1 MRGLLAHAR
10 AWWRGIRRPAQLD
23 ADMQDEM
30 RFHIDMEARRLRERG
45 LSPAEASRQAAVAFG
60 GVEKYRG
67 AGRDALHL
75 TWLRGLS
82 TDFKLG
88 GRMLS
93 KHPGLTAVA
102 LFALSLAI
110 GAGAAYLEFVN
121 DLIKGRLPF
130 PDADRIVAIETW
142 DRRTGRPDRRNAS
155 DFVAWRQ
162 SLRSIDTLAAARQLD
177 RDLRTSDGRVEPVA
191 AAEISAAAFTIAQVP
206 PLMGRGLQPADER
219 PGAPPVVV
227 IGESVWAAR
236 FASDPAVIGRSLHL
250 GNEPFTI
257 VGVMP
262 PTFGLPIAEHLW
274 VPLQLNDA
282 DPTPRQ
288 GPTLRVFG
296 TLAPGVTL
304 QQAQAELDTVAERA
318 ASDSPATHRHLQP
331 IVLGYVDSLWAGVE
345 DSQMQTMVFYGANL
359 LFIGLL
365 VLCGANV
372 ATLVFARTATR
383 ATELSVRSALG
394 ASRGRIAGQLFVE
407 ALVLSGSAALIGL
420 TFASY
425 SLLWVKVKVAEGM
438 GESMMFWWDD
448 RLAPMTIAYAAGLA
462 GLSALVVGVV
472 PALKATGVKVQD
484 RLRQS
489 TGASANSLRFGG
501 VWTGV
506 IVSQVAVTVVF
517 LAIVGL
523 LGWSAYVT
531 GGGKRDLN
539 FPGDRYVSARLV
551 LEGDDGPTGDT
562 RQAVAYRSRLGA
574 TYGELARRLEADP
587 AVASVTYG
595 ERLPGMT
602 NRRDTMDIDGPGP
615 AAGPHA
621 VEVLTAMVD
630 PGYFEAFTAPIIA
643 GRNFSEA
650 DLVPGRNVAI
660 VDRTFVR
667 RVLQDGEAV
676 GRQVRR
682 AASEQRPAGPWI
694 EIVGV
699 VADLTDDTNKAADDS
714 WLYLPAAPDTT
725 TPLYIAIRARTT
737 IAAAVAQLRGIALDV
752 DPALRVI
759 EVMTID
765 QLSDA
770 DRVALDFFARLMAGV
785 SLVAV
790 VLASAGIYA
799 LMSFTVA
806 RRTQEIGI
814 RVALGAD
821 PRGIVRS
828 TFGGALA
835 KVSAGLVAGSIPA
848 GLLVWSLG
856 PEASP
861 ANGTVVAIM
870 TGACSTLF
878 VALMAAVAT
887 AVPARRALRIQPMDA
902 LKAD

>member
-1 MRGLLAHAR
+1 MRRAHAHAR
-10 AWWRGIRRPAQLD
+10 AWWRGIRRPAELD

-30 RFHIDMEARRLRERG
+30 HFHIDMEAQRLRERG

-60 GVEKYRG
+60 GVEKFRG
-67 AGRDALHL
+67 AGRDALRL

-121 DLIKGRLPF
+121 DLIRGRLPF
-130 PDADRIVAIETW
+130 ADADRIVAIETW
-142 DRRTGRPDRRNAS
+142 DRRTGRPDRRNTS
-155 DFVAWRQ
+155 DFVAWRR
-162 SLRSIDTLAAARQLD
+162 SLRTLEPLAAARQID
-177 RDLRTSDGRVEPVA
+177 RDLRASDGRVEPVA
-191 AAEISAAAFTIAQVP
+191 AAQISASAFTIAQVP
-206 PLMGRGLQPADER
+206 PLLGRWLQPRDEQ

-236 FASDPAVIGRSLHL
+236 FASNPAVIGKLLHL

-262 PTFGLPIAEHLW
+262 PAFGLPISEHLW
-274 VPLQLNDA
+274 VPLQLNDT

-296 TLAPGVTL
+296 KLAPGATL
-304 QQAQAELDTVAERA
+304 QQAQAELDIVAQRA
-318 ASDSPATHRHLQP
+318 AAASPATHRHLQP

-383 ATELSVRSALG
+383 ETEVSVRSALG

-420 TFASY
+420 TFAWY

-438 GESMMFWWDD
+438 GESLMFWWDD
-448 RLAPMTIAYAAGLA
+448 RLAPLTIAYAAGLA

-472 PALKATGVKVQD
+472 PALKATGAKIQD
-484 RLRQS
+484 RLKQS
-489 TGASANSLRFGG
+489 TGASRNSLKFGG

-517 LAIVGL
+517 LAVVGL

-531 GGGKRDLN
+531 GGGKRDVT
-539 FPGDRYVSARLV
+539 FPADRYVSARLM
-551 LEGDDGPTGDT
+551 LEGDGGPTGDT
-562 RQAVAYRSRLGA
+562 RQALAYRSRLRS
-574 TYGELARRLEADP
+574 TYAELARRLEADP
-587 AVASVTYG
+587 AVAGVTYG

-602 NRRDTMDIDGPGP
+602 HRYDTMDLDASGTS
-615 AAGPHA
+615 AGPQSI
-621 VEVLTAMVD
+621 ELRTAMVD

-650 DLVPGRNVAI
+650 DLAPGRNVAI

-667 RVLQDGEAV
+667 RVLQGGEAV

-682 AASEQRPAGPWI
+682 AASEHRPAGPWI

-699 VADLTDDTNKAADDS
+699 VADLTDDTNKLADDS
-714 WLYLPAAPDTT
+714 WLYLPAAPETT

-737 IAAAVAQLRGIALDV
+737 TAATMAQLRAVAVDV
-752 DPALRVI
+752 DPTLRVI

-785 SLVAV
+785 SLVAI

-821 PRGIVRS
+821 PRRIVRS
-828 TFGGALA
+828 TFGRALA

-856 PEASP
+856 PEVSP

-870 TGACSTLF
+870 TGAFSTLF
-878 VALMAAVAT
+878 VALMAVVAT
-887 AVPARRALRIQPMDA
+887 AGPARRALRIQPMDA
-902 LKAD
+902 LKAE

>member
-1 MRGLLAHAR
+1 MRSVLAHAR

-30 RFHIDMEARRLRERG
+30 RFHLDMEAERLRQRG
-45 LSPAEASRQAAVAFG
+45 LSPTEASRQAAVAFG

-67 AGRDALHL
+67 AGRDVLQL

-82 TDFKLG
+82 TDVKLG
-88 GRMLS
+88 GRMAS

-130 PDADRIVAIETW
+130 ADADRIVAIETW
-142 DRRTGRPDRRNAS
+142 DRNTGRPDRRNAS
-155 DFVAWRQ
+155 DFVAWRH
-162 SLRSIDTLAAARQLD
+162 SLRSIETLAAATRLD

-191 AAEISAAAFTIAQVP
+191 AAQISAAAFTVAQVP
-206 PLMGRGLQPADER
+206 PLLGRGLQPADEQ

-236 FASDPAVIGRSLHL
+236 FASDPAVLGQSLHL
-250 GNEPFTI
+250 GNQPFTI

-262 PTFGLPIAEHLW
+262 PTFGLPETEHLW
-274 VPLQLNDA
+274 VPLQLNVA
-282 DPTPRQ
+282 SVAPRQ

-296 TLAPGVTL
+296 KLAPGVTL
-304 QQAQAELDTVAERA
+304 QQAQAELDTVAQRA
-318 ASDSPATHRHLQP
+318 AADSPATHRHLQP
-331 IVLGYVDSLWAGVE
+331 IVLGYVDSVWAGVE
-345 DSQMQTMVFYGANL
+345 DSQMQITVFYGANL
-359 LFIGLL
+359 LFLGLL

-383 ATELSVRSALG
+383 ETEISVRTALG

-407 ALVLSGSAALIGL
+407 ALVLSGSAAVIGL
-420 TFASY
+420 TVASY

-438 GESMMFWWDD
+438 GESLMFWWDD
-448 RLAPMTIAYAAGLA
+448 RLAPLTIAYAAGLA
-462 GLSALVVGVV
+462 GLSALIIGVI
-472 PALKATGVKVQD
+472 PALKATGTKVQD
-484 RLRQS
+484 RLKQS
-489 TGASANSLRFGG
+489 TGASGNSLKFGG

-531 GGGKRDLN
+531 GGGKRDIN
-539 FPGDRYVSARLV
+539 FQADQYVSARLM
-551 LEGDDGPTGDT
+551 LDRDGGPTGDAA
-562 RQAVAYRSRLGA
+562 QDVAYRSQFRS
-574 TYGELARRLEADP
+574 TYAELARRFEADP
-587 AVASVTYG
+587 AMAGVTYG

-602 NRRDTMDIDGPGP
+602 NRREAMDIDGSAPP
-615 AAGPHA
+615 AGQPAF
-621 VEVLTAMVD
+621 ELRTATVA
-630 PGYFEAFTAPIIA
+630 PGYFDAFTAPIIA

-650 DLVPGRNVAI
+650 DLAPGRNVAI

-667 RVLQDGEAV
+667 RTLNGGEAV

-699 VADLTDDTNKAADDS
+699 VADLTDDTNKLADES
-714 WLYLPAAPDTT
+714 WLYLPAAPETT
-725 TPLYIAIRARTT
+725 APFYIAIRARTT
-737 IAAAVAQLRGIALDV
+737 TAAAIAQLHAIAVEV
-752 DPALRVI
+752 DPTLRVI

-770 DRVALDFFARLMAGV
+770 DRATLDFFARLMAGV
-785 SLVAV
+785 SIVAI
-790 VLASAGIYA
+790 VLATAGIYA

-806 RRTQEIGI
+806 RRTPEIGI

-821 PRGIVRS
+821 PRAIVRS
-828 TFGGALA
+828 TLGSALA
-835 KVSAGLVAGSIPA
+835 KVSGGLIVGSIPA

-861 ANGTVVAIM
+861 TNGTVVAIM
-870 TGACSTLF
+870 TGAFSTLF

-902 LKAD
+902 LRAE

>member
-1 MRGLLAHAR
+1 MRSVLAHAR
-10 AWWRGIRRPAQLD
+10 AWWRGLRRPAQLD
-23 ADMQDEM
+23 AEMQDEM
-30 RFHIDMEARRLRERG
+30 RFHIDMEAQRLRERG
-45 LSPAEASRQAAVAFG
+45 LSPTEASRQAAIAFG

-67 AGRDALHL
+67 AGRDALQL

-130 PDADRIVAIETW
+130 ADADRIVAIETW
-142 DRRTGRPDRRNAS
+142 DRITGRPDRRNTS
-155 DFVAWRQ
+155 DFVAWRD
-162 SLRSIDTLAAARQLD
+162 SLSSIETLAAARQLD
-177 RDLRTSDGRVEPVA
+177 RDLRTGDGRVAPVA
-191 AAEISAAAFTIAQVP
+191 AAQISAAAFTIAQVP
-206 PLMGRGLQPADER
+206 PLLCRGLQPADEQ
-219 PGAPPVVV
+219 PGAPPVAV

-236 FASDPAVIGRSLHL
+236 FASDPAVIGQLLHL
-250 GNEPFTI
+250 GGEAFTI

-262 PTFGLPIAEHLW
+262 PAFGLPISEQLW
-274 VPLQLNDA
+274 VPLPLND
-282 DPTPRQ
+282 DNPPPRQ

-296 TLAPGVTL
+296 KLAPGVTL
-304 QQAQAELDTVAERA
+304 PQAQAELDTFAQRA
-318 ASDSPATHRHLQP
+318 ASASPATHRHLQP
-331 IVLGYVDSLWAGVE
+331 IVRGYVDSLWAGVE
-345 DSQMQTMVFYGANL
+345 DSQVQTMVFYGANV
-359 LFIGLL
+359 LFVGLL
-365 VLCGANV
+365 ILCGANV

-383 ATELSVRSALG
+383 ETELSVRTALG
-394 ASRGRIAGQLFVE
+394 ASRSRIAGQLFVE
-407 ALVLSGSAALIGL
+407 ALVLSGAAALIGL

-425 SLLWVKVKVAEGM
+425 SLLWVKMKVAEGM
-438 GESMMFWWDD
+438 GESLMFWWDD

-462 GLSALVVGVV
+462 CLSALIVGVV
-472 PALKATGVKVQD
+472 PALKATGATVQD
-484 RLRQS
+484 RLKQS
-489 TGASANSLRFGG
+489 TGASGNSLKFGG

-539 FPGDRYVSARLV
+539 FQADQYVSARLM
-551 LEGDDGPTGDT
+551 LDGDDSPTGDPS
-562 RQAVAYRSRLGA
+562 QAVAYRGQFRS
-574 TYGELARRLEADP
+574 TYAELARRLEADP
-587 AVASVTYG
+587 AMAGVTYG

-602 NRRDTMDIDGPGP
+602 NRREAMDIQGSTPP
-615 AAGPHA
+615 AGQPAF
-621 VEVLTAMVD
+621 ELRTAMVA
-630 PGYFEAFTAPIIA
+630 PGYFDAFTAPIIA

-650 DLVPGRNVAI
+650 DLAPGRNVAI

-667 RVLQDGEAV
+667 RILNGGDAV

-682 AASEQRPAGPWI
+682 AASERRPAGPWI

-699 VADLTDDTNKAADDS
+699 VADLTDDTGKLADEA
-714 WLYLPAAPDTT
+714 WLYLPAAPETT
-725 TPLYIAIRARTT
+725 APFYIAIRARTT
-737 IAAAVAQLRGIALDV
+737 TAAAMAQLRAIAVDV
-752 DPALRVI
+752 DPALRVL
-759 EVMTID
+759 EMMTID

-770 DRVALDFFARLMAGV
+770 DRTALDFFARLMAGV
-785 SLVAV
+785 SVVAI

-814 RVALGAD
+814 RFALGAD

-835 KVSAGLVAGSIPA
+835 KVCGGLVAGSIPA

-856 PEASP
+856 PEVSP
-861 ANGTVVAIM
+861 ANGPVVAIV
-870 TGACSTLF
+870 TGAFSTLF

-902 LKAD
+902 LKAE